1 MNKQLFF
8 LIIACSL
15 FVLSI
20 IAINVAPF
28 ISKANSYLIGNL
40 NFSQWK
46 NQNCQKM
53 DDDYKND
60 KKNNLYNDPTSK
72 AAEKVRKKKIDECK
86 RHKAIYGLEYSA
98 FVIDVSLGFICSFLG
113 LFHFLEPGKPL
124 EKVSGLIGISVGIIT
139 AVITLIYLIF
149 SGLIYSNEPV
159 RDIEIL
165 YPNKASLKYNGAKYV
180 FDYDY
185 EKLKDD
191 LDIKYIKYKDLGKK
205 QYNYDTEIFKSE
217 NYYADTE
224 YENCQLDSLEI
235 YYSTQNGKQEV
246 YYVDGN
252 EHKCDYIWKKNINNE
267 YNFNKYLHDRWI
279 TCIILSVVIAVCGI
293 GLVIFGFL
301 LLKSEGDSG
310 SNPIPQ

>member
-20 IAINVAPF
+20 IAINVAPI
-28 ISKANSYLIGNL
+28 ISKANSN
-40 NFSQWK
+40 NSDVDFSEWHI
-46 NQNCQKM
+46 QNCQIL
-53 DDDYKND
+53 DDEYKYKKKNARYDNSKALEKYD
-60 KKNNLYNDPTSK
+60 KKI
-72 AAEKVRKKKIDECK
+72 IDECK
-86 RHKAIYGLEYSA
+86 RHKVMYGLEYSA

-149 SGLIYSNEPV
+149 SGLIYSDEPV

-217 NYYADTE
+217 YYYADTE
-224 YENCQLDSLEI
+224 YENCQENDPES
-235 YYSTQNGKQEV
+235 YYLNQDGKQKV
-246 YYVDGN
+246 YYVDGK
-252 EHKCDYIWKKNINNE
+252 EHKCDYIWENNVNNE

-293 GLVIFGFL
+293 GLILFGFL